1 MNLFRSEEHI
11 RNWPGFKPGTE
22 DGIVPLDHLV
32 SLFSLDMFRKRLDM
46 DYVSRNPEYTSGFFS
61 AVADIAKTKPFWAA

>member
-11 RNWPGFKPGTE
+11 RNWSGFKPGTE